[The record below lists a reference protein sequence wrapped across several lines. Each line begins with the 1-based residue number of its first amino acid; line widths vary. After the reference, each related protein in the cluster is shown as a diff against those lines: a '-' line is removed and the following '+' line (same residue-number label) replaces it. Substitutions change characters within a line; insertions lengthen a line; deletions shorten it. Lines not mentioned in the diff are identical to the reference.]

1 MSELPHDSAVKH
13 VTGAAVYIDD
23 LPEAASQCYVAIG
36 GSSVANAE
44 LTRVDLADVA
54 ASAGVVDVIVASD
67 IPGHKDIGPVFP
79 GDPLLAAERVE
90 FVGQAIF
97 AVLATSQAAARRAVL
112 KAQIEYAEHPP
123 VLSVAD
129 AQAADLTVRPPHS
142 MQRGDAAAA
151 LASAA
156 HRISGQ
162 LHVGGQEHFY
172 LEGQVARA
180 EVDEDGGVVVRTSNQ
195 NPTEA
200 QKLVAE
206 VLGVSMHSVVVETRR
221 MGGGFGGKETQANAC
236 CCIAALFAIRN
247 RCAVVC
253 RLPRRDDMITTGKR
267 HPFVNNYQAGF
278 TEDGIIQAL
287 QFELNGMCGS
297 SPDLSDAIVDR
308 AMFHSDNAY
317 YAPAVSIVG
326 NRYKSNMVSHT
337 AFRGFGGPQ
346 GMIAM
351 EAVIDEIAFKLNL
364 DPLDVRKKNFYGE
377 STGTI
382 TPYFQEVTDFTIPRI
397 VEELEATSNYR
408 ARREAIAVKFGISF
422 TATHLN
428 QGGAILHLYSDGTL
442 HLNHGG
448 TEMGQGLFTKVAQIV
463 SSCLGVPV
471 ASIKSSATR
480 TDKVPN
486 TSPTAASS
494 GTDING
500 MAALNA
506 AVELKQRLADHLCDT
521 KGCDPSQL
529 VFNADGVT
537 ISQSEKL
544 SQGEKLSWQELA
556 TSAYFARVSLSVQGF
571 YKTPDIYY
579 DRENSRGRPFLYY
592 ANGAAVSEVII
603 DTLTG
608 EYKLL
613 QADILHDV
621 GNSINPAIDIGQIE
635 GGFIQGVGWLTS
647 EELKWDAGGR
657 LLTDGPATYKIPAIG
672 DAPAV
677 FNVRLLDDSP
687 NAENTVMRS
696 KAVGEPPLMLAISTW
711 SAIRQAIVGC
721 VANGQFPA
729 LQAPAT
735 PEEIL
740 RCVQRV
746 SAASYSA

>member
-1 MSELPHDSAVKH
+1 
-13 VTGAAVYIDD
+13 
-23 LPEAASQCYVAIG
+23 
-36 GSSVANAE
+36 
-44 LTRVDLADVA
+44 
-54 ASAGVVDVIVASD
+54 
-67 IPGHKDIGPVFP
+67 
-79 GDPLLAAERVE
+79 
-90 FVGQAIF
+90 
-97 AVLATSQAAARRAVL
+97 
-112 KAQIEYAEHPP
+112 
-123 VLSVAD
+123 
-129 AQAADLTVRPPHS
+129 
-142 MQRGDAAAA
+142 
-151 LASAA
+151 
-156 HRISGQ
+156 
-162 LHVGGQEHFY
+162 
-172 LEGQVARA
+172 
-180 EVDEDGGVVVRTSNQ
+180 
-195 NPTEA
+195 
-200 QKLVAE
+200 
-206 VLGVSMHSVVVETRR
+206 
-221 MGGGFGGKETQANAC
+221 
-236 CCIAALFAIRN
+236 
-247 RCAVVC
+247 
-253 RLPRRDDMITTGKR
+253 
-267 HPFVNNYQAGF
+267 
-278 TEDGIIQAL
+278 
-287 QFELNGMCGS
+287 
-297 SPDLSDAIVDR
+297 
-308 AMFHSDNAY
+308 
-317 YAPAVSIVG
+317 
-326 NRYKSNMVSHT
+326 
-337 AFRGFGGPQ
+337 
-346 GMIAM
+346 
-351 EAVIDEIAFKLNL
+351 
-364 DPLDVRKKNFYGE
+364 
-377 STGTI
+377 
-382 TPYFQEVTDFTIPRI
+382 
-397 VEELEATSNYR
+397 
-408 ARREAIAVKFGISF
+408 
-422 TATHLN
+422 
-428 QGGAILHLYSDGTL
+428 
-442 HLNHGG
+442 
-448 TEMGQGLFTKVAQIV
+448 MGQGLFTKVAQIV